1 MHSYILPTTDPT
13 FLFPLPSTSFPRPT
27 KFVASIR
34 HFHICTLSLSAQ
46 PQPSHLHMHKTAAS
60 PHPLTDHNLRLRNKT
75 LHLPHREDNKMA
87 KSTAQIL
94 NFPPPPHSRFR
105 PLLAAILLLCC
116 IPIAFYQ
123 LIPSFTHAADDIV
136 ASIVSHLHDSPCATD
151 IEPRCCNAVLQIQP
165 CVDECRKMYTDRV
178 TWRETSEF
186 DGCVEEC
193 RIGVEGGEGC
203 EV

>member
-1 MHSYILPTTDPT
+1 
-13 FLFPLPSTSFPRPT
+13 
-27 KFVASIR
+27 
-34 HFHICTLSLSAQ
+34 
-46 PQPSHLHMHKTAAS
+46 MHKTAAS
-60 PHPLTDHNLRLRNKT
+60 PHPLTEHNLRLRNKT
-75 LHLPHREDNKMA
+75 QQLSHLEQNHHLEQNKMA

-123 LIPSFTHAADDIV
+123 LVPSFTHAADDIV
-136 ASIVSHLHDSPCATD
+136 AGIVAHLHDSPCATD
-151 IEPRCCNAVLQIQP
+151 IEPRCCTAVLQIQP
-165 CVDECRKMYTDRV
+165 CVDECRKMYIDRV

-186 DGCVEEC
+186 DGCVDEC
-193 RIGVEGGEGC
+193 KAGVDFGEGC